1 MYKHHRERLHEIGY
15 DDVWKAHDWK
25 KIYYGKHV

>member
-1 MYKHHRERLHEIGY
+1 LHEIGY